1 MHVKEGRN
9 IVKTSTDKGSVVTQV
24 LLAAVAVALGY
35 LLLFDKNMQVLT
47 LCRILCGGLIVV
59 GIVSIISFFVSGDFK
74 RIDRYGFT
82 LGVLLAILG
91 VIGFLRMNE
100 LTGNFENHTGLLAL
114 VLSVL
119 TLQGTVQVK
128 VLDYAVWV
136 LSLVLAIACLAGSF
150 CVMAGITPVTQLIAG
165 FPHWILL
172 ISGGSCLFSLIVTW
186 ICILLAARREKKA
199 KKEAEEIAQAVM
211 HGDYQEIPP
220 AQAASTAAEPVYT
233 PSEPAETFHTD
244 FTPAADVPPTDVPPA
259 YVTPTDSS
267 AAGTTGSSDVTGS

>member
-1 MHVKEGRN
+1 M
-9 IVKTSTDKGSVVTQV
+9 KTSTDKSNVVTQI
-24 LLAAVAVALGY
+24 LLSAVAIALGY
-35 LLLFDKNMQVLT
+35 LLLFDKTMQLLT
-47 LCRILCGGLIVV
+47 LCRILCGGLVVV
-59 GIVSIISFFVSGDFK
+59 GVVSIISFFVSGDYK

-100 LTGNFENHTGLLAL
+100 LTANFEVFAGLLAL
-114 VLSVL
+114 VLSIL

-128 VLDYAVWV
+128 ILDYAVWV
-136 LSLVLAIACLAGSF
+136 LSLLLAVICLAGSF
-150 CVMAGITPVTQLIAG
+150 CVMAGITPITKIVGG
-165 FPHWILL
+165 FAHWILL

-199 KKEAEEIAQAVM
+199 MKEAEEIAQAVM

-220 AQAASTAAEPVYT
+220 AQAADTTAEPSYK

-244 FTPAADVPPTDVPPA
+244 FTPASDVPSADPSVPDVSSAGSSVPDVP
-259 YVTPTDSS
+259 
-267 AAGTTGSSDVTGS
+267 DVTEGST

>member
-1 MHVKEGRN
+1 M
-9 IVKTSTDKGSVVTQV
+9 KTSTDKSSVVTQV

-35 LLLFDKNMQVLT
+35 LLLFDKNMQLLT
-47 LCRILCGGLIVV
+47 LCRIMCGGLIVV

-82 LGVLLAILG
+82 LGILLSILG

-100 LTGNFENHTGLLAL
+100 LTANFEIFTGLLAL

-136 LSLVLAIACLAGSF
+136 LSLVLAIICLAGSF

-165 FPHWILL
+165 FPHWVLL
-172 ISGGSCLFSLIVTW
+172 ISGGSCFFSLIVTW

-220 AQAASTAAEPVYT
+220 AQAASTSAEPVYT

-244 FTPAADVPPTDVPPA
+244 FTPAADVPPAEP
-259 YVTPTDSS
+259 S
-267 AAGTTGSSDVTGS
+267 AAGTTDTTDVTGS

>member
-1 MHVKEGRN
+1 
-9 IVKTSTDKGSVVTQV
+9 VKTSTDKSNVVTQI
-24 LLAAVAVALGY
+24 LLSAVAIALGY
-35 LLLFDKNMQVLT
+35 LLLFDKTMQLLT
-47 LCRILCGGLIVV
+47 LCRILCGGLVVV
-59 GIVSIISFFVSGDFK
+59 GVVSIISFFVSGDYK

-100 LTGNFENHTGLLAL
+100 LTANFEVFAGLLAL
-114 VLSVL
+114 VLSIL

-128 VLDYAVWV
+128 ILDYAVWV
-136 LSLVLAIACLAGSF
+136 LSLLLAVICLAGSF
-150 CVMAGITPVTQLIAG
+150 CVMAGITPITKLVGG
-165 FPHWILL
+165 FAHWILL

-199 KKEAEEIAQAVM
+199 MKEAEEIAQAVM

-220 AQAASTAAEPVYT
+220 AQAADTTAEPSYK

-244 FTPAADVPPTDVPPA
+244 FTPASDVPSADPSVPDVP
-259 YVTPTDSS
+259 S
-267 AAGTTGSSDVTGS
+267 AGSSVPDVPDVTEGST

>member
-1 MHVKEGRN
+1 M
-9 IVKTSTDKGSVVTQV
+9 KTSTDKGSVVTQV

-100 LTGNFENHTGLLAL
+100 LTGNFEIYTGLLAL

-199 KKEAEEIAQAVM
+199 MKEAEEIAQAVM

-220 AQAASTAAEPVYT
+220 AQTVSTASEPVYT

-259 YVTPTDSS
+259 YVTPADSS
-267 AAGTTGSSDVTGS
+267 SAGTTGSSDVTGS

>member
-1 MHVKEGRN
+1 M
-9 IVKTSTDKGSVVTQV
+9 KTSTDKSNVVTQI
-24 LLAAVAVALGY
+24 LLSAVAIALGY
-35 LLLFDKNMQVLT
+35 LLLFDKTMQLLT
-47 LCRILCGGLIVV
+47 LCRILCGGLVVV
-59 GIVSIISFFVSGDFK
+59 GVVSIISFFVSGDYK

-100 LTGNFENHTGLLAL
+100 LTANFEVFAGLLAL
-114 VLSVL
+114 VLSIL

-128 VLDYAVWV
+128 ILDYAVWV
-136 LSLVLAIACLAGSF
+136 LSLLLAVICLAGSF
-150 CVMAGITPVTQLIAG
+150 CVMAGITPITKLVGG
-165 FPHWILL
+165 FAHWILL

-199 KKEAEEIAQAVM
+199 MKEAEEIAQAVM

-220 AQAASTAAEPVYT
+220 AQAADTTAEPSYK

-244 FTPAADVPPTDVPPA
+244 FTPASDVPSADSSVPDVSSAGSSVPDVP
-259 YVTPTDSS
+259 
-267 AAGTTGSSDVTGS
+267 DVTEGST

>member
-1 MHVKEGRN
+1 M
-9 IVKTSTDKGSVVTQV
+9 KTSTDKGSVVTQV

-100 LTGNFENHTGLLAL
+100 LTL

>member
-1 MHVKEGRN
+1 M
-9 IVKTSTDKGSVVTQV
+9 KTSTDKSNVVTQI
-24 LLAAVAVALGY
+24 LLSAVAIALGY
-35 LLLFDKNMQVLT
+35 LLLFDKTMQLLT
-47 LCRILCGGLIVV
+47 LCRILCGGLVVV
-59 GIVSIISFFVSGDFK
+59 GVVSIISFFVSGDYK

-100 LTGNFENHTGLLAL
+100 LTANFEVFAGLLAL
-114 VLSVL
+114 VLSIL

-128 VLDYAVWV
+128 ILDYAVWV
-136 LSLVLAIACLAGSF
+136 LSLLLAVICLAGSF
-150 CVMAGITPVTQLIAG
+150 CVMAGITPITKLVGG
-165 FPHWILL
+165 FAHWILL

-199 KKEAEEIAQAVM
+199 MKEAEEIAQAVM

-220 AQAASTAAEPVYT
+220 AQAADTTAEPSYK

-244 FTPAADVPPTDVPPA
+244 FTPASDVPSADPSVPDVSSAGSSVPDVPE
-259 YVTPTDSS
+259 VTE
-267 AAGTTGSSDVTGS
+267 GST

>member
-1 MHVKEGRN
+1 M
-9 IVKTSTDKGSVVTQV
+9 KTSTDKSNVVTQI
-24 LLAAVAVALGY
+24 LLSAVAIALGY
-35 LLLFDKNMQVLT
+35 LLLFDKTMQLLT
-47 LCRILCGGLIVV
+47 LCRILCGGLVVV
-59 GIVSIISFFVSGDFK
+59 GVVSIISFFVSGDYK

-100 LTGNFENHTGLLAL
+100 LTANFEVFAGLLAL
-114 VLSVL
+114 VLSIL

-128 VLDYAVWV
+128 ILDYAVWV
-136 LSLVLAIACLAGSF
+136 LSLLLAVICLAGSF
-150 CVMAGITPVTQLIAG
+150 CVMAGITPITKLVGG
-165 FPHWILL
+165 FAHWILL

-199 KKEAEEIAQAVM
+199 MKEAEEIAQAVM

-220 AQAASTAAEPVYT
+220 AQAADTTAEPSYK

-244 FTPAADVPPTDVPPA
+244 FTPASDVPSADPSVPDVSSAGSSVPDVP
-259 YVTPTDSS
+259 
-267 AAGTTGSSDVTGS
+267 DVTEGST

>member
-1 MHVKEGRN
+1 M
-9 IVKTSTDKGSVVTQV
+9 KTSTDKGSVVTQV

-35 LLLFDKNMQVLT
+35 LLLFDKNMQILT

-100 LTGNFENHTGLLAL
+100 LTGNFEIYTGLLAL

-199 KKEAEEIAQAVM
+199 MKEAEEIAQAVM

-220 AQAASTAAEPVYT
+220 AQTVSTASEPVYA

-259 YVTPTDSS
+259 YVTPADSS
-267 AAGTTGSSDVTGS
+267 SAGTTGSSDVTGS